1 VTATSEQMSHEHAA
15 GLDRSNFASENHGR
29 PANPAM
35 SRVGERAENQQRR
48 IGNGVESGKMNAGE
62 TAHVEKQE
70 QHINQQTKADRQANG
85 GKLTPAEKKQ
95 VNKEQNKTSKE
106 IQKDKKDNSKKDPK

>member
-1 VTATSEQMSHEHAA
+1 MNERHVQATSEQTAHEHTA

-35 SRVGERAENQQRR
+35 SKVGERAENQQKR
-48 IGNGVESGKMNAGE
+48 IGNGVASGKMTPGE
-62 TAHVEKQE
+62 TAKVEKQE
-70 QHINQQTKADRQANG
+70 QHINKQVKADREANG
-85 GKLTPAEKKQ
+85 GKLTEKEKKQ

-106 IQKDKKDNSKKDPK
+106 IKEDKKGKE